1 MSALVAAGWAR
12 SRFQSVSVVPMI
24 QCVPHGMT
32 NSTDFSVRRMI
43 ATSDT
48 IRSRGT
54 TTCTPLDARTRNRPR
69 CLDSAWI
76 SSVHTPVAF
85 TTTWPRTSVRRRAR
99 DRHRVPGAIDH
110 RGVIADAADQRRAL
124 EAGRQPQRARAR
136 QMLLRRN
143 GFRATELVVEEDTRG
158 HIRPLPPP
166 VRQREKKRQRL
177 DQMRC
182 QRGQRQLPF
191 VQRLAD
197 QPELQL
203 FEVAKPAV
211 EHLRATARRAG
222 SEVTGLDERDLQ
234 PAGRRVKGG
243 ARADHATADH
253 DDVELLVAETL
264 PGVPALLRA
273 QQRLAVDRDRVAHFE
288 WILVTRRYI
297 CPFTGYWVRPAPRVR
312 RRSVQI
318 VVRHQSPRRLGDRT
332 R

>member
-43 ATSDT
+43 ATSLT

-85 TTTWPRTSVRRRAR
+85 TTTWPRTSVTVAVLRVADLHSDHPVALAQQRHHLGGRAHHRTVMGRRAR
-99 DRHRVPGAIDH
+99 DRHRVAGVIDH
-110 RGVIADAADQRRAL
+110 GVVVADATDQRRAL

-166 VRQREKKRQRL
+166 VGQREKKRQRL

-222 SEVTGLDERDLQ
+222 SEVAGLDERDLQ

-243 ARADHATADH
+243 ARADHAAADD
-253 DDVELLVAETL
+253 DDVELLAAEPL
-264 PGVPALLRA
+264 PGAVCAAPGPAA
-273 QQRLAVDRDRVAHFE
+273 S
-288 WILVTRRYI
+288 RR
-297 CPFTGYWVRPAPRVR
+297 
-312 RRSVQI
+312 
-318 VVRHQSPRRLGDRT
+318 
-332 R
+332 